1 MPCYGASVLPSETA
15 LSPSVSV
22 APLNNVPNQSRSPV
36 LLARLRMPERMSLRP
51 SPRPTNQHPQMS
63 LDPEQLQE
71 RIVALEIEH
80 RDLDEAIVRLADLP
94 NRDDLLLTRLKKR
107 KLQLKDQI
115 LQLKMLLV
123 PDIPA

>member
-1 MPCYGASVLPSETA
+1 
-15 LSPSVSV
+15 
-22 APLNNVPNQSRSPV
+22 
-36 LLARLRMPERMSLRP
+36 
-51 SPRPTNQHPQMS
+51 MS

-80 RDLDEAIVRLADLP
+80 RDLDEAIVHLADLP

-115 LQLKMLLV
+115 LQFKMLLV

>member
-1 MPCYGASVLPSETA
+1 
-15 LSPSVSV
+15 
-22 APLNNVPNQSRSPV
+22 
-36 LLARLRMPERMSLRP
+36 
-51 SPRPTNQHPQMS
+51 MS
-63 LDPEQLQE
+63 LDPEQVQE

-80 RDLDEAIVRLADLP
+80 RDLDEAIARLADLP